1 MVSEKA
7 RSWTKESVFKEL
19 KAHVSCGSG
28 EFAVEAVDGENDSV
42 VVSMC
47 AVGDV
52 PISIMMNGQEVLAE
66 VVLISLE

>member
-19 KAHVSCGSG
+19 EARVGCGCG
-28 EFAVEAVDGENDSV
+28 EFAIEAVDGVDDSV

-47 AVGDV
+47 ATGDT
-52 PISIMMNGQEVLAE
+52 PISIMMNGEEVLAE
-66 VVLISLE
+66 VVLISLQ